1 MSKILFVLSVV
12 VLLVWVIPNMIEY
25 YSNVKSYETK
35 ETQLKS
41 MALSQGIQEDAKLF
55 DKAQFLEETKKVF
68 ETVSVEPL
76 EDGTYEVSIVVNTA
90 EMDKF
95 HKFLKAISLRYKVR
109 VDNNLMYETEADKTL
124 KAKFTLRTL

>member
-12 VLLVWVIPNMIEY
+12 VLVVWVVPNMIEY

-35 ETQLKS
+35 ETALKR

-55 DKAQFLEETKKVF
+55 DKILFLEETKKLF
-68 ETVSVEPL
+68 ETVLVEPL
-76 EDGTYEVSIVVNTA
+76 EDGAYEVVIGVNMA

-109 VDNNLMYETEADKTL
+109 VDNNLIYETEADKML
-124 KAKFTLRTL
+124 KVKFTLRTL